1 MIILHAAGHNAD
13 NCINIVIFDISV
25 TVITILLQF
34 QASLFLILS
43 SNMQS
48 CTCFNYCILFYSFY
62 YSFAVDLTEA
72 IVALL
77 MEFGEDILPKFRKML
92 LEIVETKDI
101 CKFKLQFTE

>member
-1 MIILHAAGHNAD
+1 MNHTVILLHAAGHNAD
-13 NCINIVIFDISV
+13 NCINIIIFDISV

-43 SNMQS
+43 SNIHAVMHLLPS
-48 CTCFNYCILFYSFY
+48 HCILFYSFY

-77 MEFGEDILPKFRKML
+77 MEFGEDILP
-92 LEIVETKDI
+92 
-101 CKFKLQFTE
+101 